1 VGGNVSVVTVR
12 YDAATAVHRVRLR
25 TSPGLHDWLGSLPG
39 MALGGFSAPGWFG
52 LLGLVAAVVVGYVW
66 VHRRARRYL
75 LRFANLEMLERVAP
89 RRPGWPRHIPA
100 VLLVLAL
107 LLLTLGLAGP
117 TADAQVPRNR
127 AVVMLVI
134 DVSLSMNSTDVSPS
148 RITAAKDAATSFVR
162 GLPAGINLGVESF
175 AGTATVLVSPSTDR
189 AQAVQAIAHLT
200 LAESTAT
207 GEALAA
213 ALASI
218 GAFNQLVPSQ
228 DRGPPPARIVLMSDG
243 KQNVG
248 RDEFPV
254 ATQAGAAHIPIT
266 TISFG
271 TPYGTVDIQGEQAP
285 VPVDDDSLTRVAQ
298 LSGGEFYPA
307 QSNQQIHQV
316 YDTLDQQI
324 GYQTVRKD
332 VSRPWLI
339 LGTLIC
345 LAAAG
350 AGLLTSQRLPA

>member
-1 VGGNVSVVTVR
+1 MS
-12 YDAATAVHRVRLR
+12 
-25 TSPGLHDWLGSLPG
+25 
-39 MALGGFSAPGWFG
+39 FSAPGWFG
-52 LLGLVAAVVVGYVW
+52 LLAAIAAVIAGYVW
-66 VHRRARRYL
+66 VQRRSRRYL
-75 LRFANLEMLERVAP
+75 LRFANLQLLEKIAP

-100 VLLVLAL
+100 ALLVLAL
-107 LLLTLGLAGP
+107 LLLTVGLAGP
-117 TADAQVPRNR
+117 TANAQVARDR

-134 DVSLSMNSTDVSPS
+134 DVSLSMNSTDVTPS
-148 RITAAKDAATSFVR
+148 RIAAAKDAATSFIR

-175 AGTATVLVSPSTDR
+175 ASTATVLVTPTTDR
-189 AQAVQAIAHLT
+189 DQAARAVQTLT

-218 GAFNQLVPSQ
+218 DSFEKSLPGLGQ
-228 DRGPPPARIVLMSDG
+228 GTPPARIVLMSDG

-248 RDEFPV
+248 RDEFEV
-254 ATQAGAAHIPIT
+254 ATRAGAAHIPIS

-271 TPYGTVDIQGEQAP
+271 TPYGTVDIQGERAP
-285 VPVDDDSLTRVAQ
+285 VPVDDDSLVRIAQ

-316 YDTLDQQI
+316 YDTLDKQV

-332 VSRPWLI
+332 VSKPWLI
-339 LGTLIC
+339 LGTLAC
-345 LAAAG
+345 LATAG
-350 AGLLTSQRLPA
+350 TALLTSQRLPA

>member
-1 VGGNVSVVTVR
+1 
-12 YDAATAVHRVRLR
+12 
-25 TSPGLHDWLGSLPG
+25 

-52 LLGLVAAVVVGYVW
+52 LLGVVAAVVVGYVW
-66 VHRRARRYL
+66 VHRRSRRYL

-100 VLLVLAL
+100 VLLIMAL

-117 TADAQVPRNR
+117 TANAQVPRNR

-134 DVSLSMNSTDVSPS
+134 DVSLSMNSTDVSPT
-148 RITAAKDAATSFVR
+148 RIAAAKDAATSFVR
-162 GLPAGINLGVESF
+162 GLPTGINLGVESF
-175 AGTATVLVSPSTDR
+175 AGTATVLVSPNTDR
-189 AQAVQAIAHLT
+189 AQAVQAISHLT

-218 GAFNQLVPSQ
+218 DALNQVIPGQ
-228 DRGPPPARIVLMSDG
+228 GQGPPPARIVLMSDG

-248 RDEFPV
+248 RDEFDV
-254 ATQAGAAHIPIT
+254 ATQAGAAHIPIS

-285 VPVDDDSLTRVAQ
+285 VPVDDDSLARVAQ

-350 AGLLTSQRLPA
+350 AGLITSQRLPA

>member
-1 VGGNVSVVTVR
+1 
-12 YDAATAVHRVRLR
+12 
-25 TSPGLHDWLGSLPG
+25 

-66 VHRRARRYL
+66 VQRRARRYL
-75 LRFANLEMLERVAP
+75 LRFANLALLERVAP

-100 VLLVLAL
+100 VLLIVAL

-117 TADAQVPRNR
+117 TASAQLPRNR

-134 DVSLSMNSTDVSPS
+134 DVSLSMNSTDVTPT
-148 RITAAKDAATSFVR
+148 RIAAAKDAAASFVR

-189 AQAVQAIAHLT
+189 DQAVQAIHHLT

-207 GEALAA
+207 GDALAA

-218 GAFNQLVPSQ
+218 DALNQLIPGQ
-228 DRGPPPARIVLMSDG
+228 GQGPPPARLVLMSDG

-248 RDEFPV
+248 RDEFAV
-254 ATQAGAAHIPIT
+254 ATQAGAEHIPIT

-285 VPVDDDSLTRVAQ
+285 VPVDDGSLARIAR
-298 LSGGEFYPA
+298 LSGGEFFPA

-350 AGLLTSQRLPA
+350 AGLLVSQRLPA